1 MPKSF
6 RSRFKALITPAFVL
20 LAGGLVTF
28 AVGFMMA
35 GDHLIAGVAC
45 IAGGVMI
52 AYGLGLWIEADKEAQ
67 NDEKIHPR

>member
-6 RSRFKALITPAFVL
+6 RSRLKRVVTPVSVLIV
-20 LAGGLVTF
+20 GGIVTF
-28 AVGFMMA
+28 AVGIAMA

>member
-1 MPKSF
+1 
-6 RSRFKALITPAFVL
+6 
-20 LAGGLVTF
+20 
-28 AVGFMMA
+28 MMA